1 MNGYIGGGCWGYNG
15 IFVVKSVLWGVG
27 RREGVEGVLVGV
39 MVCFRVKRVS
49 DV

>member
-39 MVCFRVKRVS
+39 MGCFEVFGVKGV
-49 DV
+49 